1 MVGKLKTDAGGREI
15 WRGRTPGHKPG
26 IPYNPATGEIPS
38 KNSPPLHP
46 PPAAARNPCSRPHA
60 PPPTMR
66 SCLYE
71 CRVMHH
77 RFTPKAHRF
86 AYRIF
91 MVALDLDELPA
102 LHRRLRLF
110 SVNRPNLYA
119 FRERDHLPL
128 TPTHN
133 PSPNNPAPRTDAS
146 SDTPSAS
153 PSLKTRVLAH
163 LAAHNIDLTGGRVL
177 LITLPRILG
186 YLFNPVSFY
195 FCYDR
200 HGHPVAA
207 LAEVT
212 NTFHELKPYTLGP
225 DTRTQPVAR
234 AHANTH
240 PPSVAPADDPATR
253 SVNSPAD
260 NTPFHLRVPKHFY
273 VSPFSDVDVAFDFT
287 LRPPTEHLS
296 VQIDDYEGNQRTLA
310 TTLAGP
316 RRPLTDAALA
326 SYLFKYPL
334 LTLRV
339 ITLIHWHALR
349 LWLKRVPWFAKSA
362 RPADQRDLHHPHAS
376 LTASVPA
383 APSEIPPLRPSTLPR

>member
-1 MVGKLKTDAGGREI
+1 MQ
-15 WRGRTPGHKPG
+15 
-26 IPYNPATGEIPS
+26 
-38 KNSPPLHP
+38 
-46 PPAAARNPCSRPHA
+46 
-60 PPPTMR
+60 

-91 MVALDLDELPA
+91 MMAIDLDELPD

-110 SVNRPNLYA
+110 SVNRPNLYS
-119 FRERDHLPL
+119 FREGDHLPA

-133 PSPNNPAPRTDAS
+133 PSPDNPAARPQPSSNAS
-146 SDTPSAS
+146 SAP
-153 PSLKTRVLAH
+153 PSLKARVLAH
-163 LAAHNIDLTGGRVL
+163 LAAHGIDLTGGRVL
-177 LITLPRILG
+177 LVSLPRILG
-186 YLFNPVSFY
+186 YLFKPVSFY

-225 DTRTQPVAR
+225 ETRTQPEDR
-234 AHANTH
+234 AHANTQ
-240 PPSVAPADDPATR
+240 PPSVAPADA
-253 SVNSPAD
+253 SPSTD
-260 NTPFHLRVPKHFY
+260 NTPFRLRVPKHFY
-273 VSPFSDVDVAFDFT
+273 VSPFSDVDIAFDFT
-287 LRPPTEHLS
+287 LRPPTERLS
-296 VQIDDYEGNQRTLA
+296 VQIDDYEGNHRTLT

-376 LTASVPA
+376 LTAPSS
-383 APSEIPPLRPSTLPR
+383 PSEVPPLRPSALPR